1 MRASQRWARLARMTI
16 ATTFNDA
23 APRATVRPTAQ
34 GIRIE
39 CETLIQAPPA
49 VVWDAIQEPDRRVE
63 WDARLTDCALLSA
76 RPMGRGG
83 RIRTTYSLLGW
94 VESEY
99 TSWQPV
105 RRSAVKCVGT
115 SRGNPIRSF
124 VASWNF
130 TPTDGGA
137 TVWKTQI
144 VLKGV
149 GGSRV
154 APLIERLMIGPL
166 MGWLTKKSARNL
178 QALVERE
185 YRAMNQAAT
194 VAA

>member
-1 MRASQRWARLARMTI
+1 MTTAI
-16 ATTFNDA
+16 TSNHA
-23 APRATVRPTAQ
+23 APRATVRPTAH

-63 WDARLTDCALLSA
+63 WDARLTNCTLLSA
-76 RPMGRGG
+76 RPLGKGS
-83 RIRTTYSLLGW
+83 RIRTAYALLGW
-94 VESEY
+94 VDSEY

-105 RRSAVKCVGT
+105 QRSAVKCVGT

-130 TPTDGGA
+130 TPAADGA

-149 GGSRV
+149 GSARV

-185 YRAMNQAAT
+185 YREAAQAVT